1 MLKECNFY
9 NFINLSTP
17 FTSKIETKDNVV
29 YLPYGTKNEKIT
41 LGQFV
46 WNLATKSLC
55 DFDTGGINHTPP
67 PPHKSELYQ
76 PRPQGLQLLPPLWLS
91 DISGTTTHTPRAA
104 NLAIVQGRNQYI
116 WGTSYF
122 DFDFIDLVIVNQHH
136 GRRWNRIFECF
147 SFPFSHQSIHSVTF
161 MLL

>member
-46 WNLATKSLC
+46 WNLATKSLW
-55 DFDTGGINHTPP
+55 DLDTGGINHTPL
-67 PPHKSELYQ
+67 PPHKSEL
-76 PRPQGLQLLPPLWLS
+76 
-91 DISGTTTHTPRAA
+91 D
-104 NLAIVQGRNQYI
+104 
-116 WGTSYF
+116 
-122 DFDFIDLVIVNQHH
+122 
-136 GRRWNRIFECF
+136 
-147 SFPFSHQSIHSVTF
+147 
-161 MLL
+161 

>member
-46 WNLATKSLC
+46 
-55 DFDTGGINHTPP
+55 
-67 PPHKSELYQ
+67 
-76 PRPQGLQLLPPLWLS
+76 
-91 DISGTTTHTPRAA
+91 
-104 NLAIVQGRNQYI
+104 
-116 WGTSYF
+116 
-122 DFDFIDLVIVNQHH
+122 
-136 GRRWNRIFECF
+136 
-147 SFPFSHQSIHSVTF
+147 
-161 MLL
+161 